1 MGYYYYI
8 IIIIIIIL
16 LLLLLLLLLL
26 WPPVKVALDISGG
39 PIENQWG
46 SGKYPG

>member
-8 IIIIIIIL
+8 IIIIIII
-16 LLLLLLLLLL
+16 LLLLLLLL